1 MARGSLPNREAIVSR
16 LVLNLPISAEDRRT
30 LGAFVRRSEVV
41 RAIERELEHQGR
53 FPADGEGRMQIVVRS
68 ANQVLLI
75 HHRLTEQPI
84 ERFATPDEAIGRY
97 IDLEIG
103 PSCGG
108 VRVRA

>member
-1 MARGSLPNREAIVSR
+1 MANRDAIVTR
-16 LVLNLPISAEDRRT
+16 LVLNLPISAEERRT

-53 FPADGEGRMQIVVRS
+53 FPADGEGRMQIVVRA
-68 ANQVLLI
+68 ANEVLLVQ
-75 HHRLTEQPI
+75 HRLTEQPI
-84 ERFATPDEAIGRY
+84 ERFASADEAVGRY

-108 VRVRA
+108 VRVRP